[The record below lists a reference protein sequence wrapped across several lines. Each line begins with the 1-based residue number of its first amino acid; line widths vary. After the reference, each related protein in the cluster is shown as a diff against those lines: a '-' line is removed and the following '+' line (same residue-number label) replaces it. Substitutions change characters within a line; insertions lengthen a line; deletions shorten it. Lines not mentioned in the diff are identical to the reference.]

1 MPLGLKRYYGQH
13 DLHFITFTCYRR
25 AALLRSV
32 RARNLFVKVLGEVRD
47 AYGFAL
53 VGFVVMPEHVHLLIG
68 EPTKGTPSTVLQVL
82 KQRVSRRLR
91 QKRPSAA
98 GQFQLPFGA
107 EHFVPQFWQR
117 RFYDFNVWSRKK
129 RIEKLG
135 YMHMNPVQRGL
146 VASPRNWPWSSYVWY
161 EGKDDGL
168 IRIDPV

>member
-13 DLHFITFTCYRR
+13 DLHYITFTCYRR

-32 RARNLFVKVLGEVRD
+32 RARNLFVKVLGQVRD

-68 EPTKGTPSTVLQVL
+68 EPAKGTPSTVLQVL
-82 KQRVSRRLR
+82 KQRVARILRRR
-91 QKRPSAA
+91 RRAA
-98 GQFQLPFGA
+98 GQLQFRFGYEDA
-107 EHFVPQFWQR
+107 LPQFWQR

-135 YMHMNPVQRGL
+135 YMHMNPVKRGL
-146 VASPRNWPWSSYVWY
+146 VGSPGNWLWSSYAWY
-161 EGKDDGL
+161 EGRDDGL